1 MTICKKRVEF
11 SSCDH
16 REFKKT
22 NESGGVFHC
31 YLFFIGSVNDLRRAY
46 AVAQPAV
53 AELYSSTAHDQTP
66 LANAERCFKL
76 LHSLLIYAH
85 IMSHWYYSRKLEAS
99 QAYNISHTCRRRLSA
114 TVTDVVVLQLKP
126 PQTSGAR
133 KGFSQGLAVWVP
145 RTVR

>member
-1 MTICKKRVEF
+1 MRLLNPQLPNCT
-11 SSCDH
+11 
-16 REFKKT
+16 
-22 NESGGVFHC
+22 
-31 YLFFIGSVNDLRRAY
+31 
-46 AVAQPAV
+46 VAQLMTKP
-53 AELYSSTAHDQTP
+53 P
-66 LANAERCFKL
+66 LANAERCFNL

-85 IMSHWYYSRKLEAS
+85 IMSHWYYSRKVEAS